1 MTRDSRTLQ
10 VHYTGK
16 LDDGTVF
23 DSSADREPLSFE
35 VGAGQVIPG
44 FEEQIKGLE
53 VGEQATFTL
62 EPEEAYGPHDPR
74 LIMEVPATQAPD
86 GLSEGDRVR
95 LQDGRAATVVEIGS
109 ERVRIDANHPLAGKA
124 LTFEVQLVAG

>member
-1 MTRDSRTLQ
+1 MAGNKTMH

-35 VGAGQVIPG
+35 VGSGQVIPG
-44 FEEQIKGLE
+44 FEEQVKDLE
-53 VGEQATFTL
+53 VGESATFTL
-62 EPEEAYGPHDPR
+62 EPEQAYGPHDPR
-74 LIMEVPATQAPD
+74 LIMEVPATQAPE

-95 LQDGRAATVVEIGS
+95 LQDGRAATVVEIGT
-109 ERVRIDANHPLAGKA
+109 ERVTIDANHPLAGKA
-124 LTFEVQLVAG
+124 LTFEVQLVGG